1 VPAQQVPR
9 LHTHEH
15 TVILLLLSHLIKNGR
30 KITVAVKTHAPRLC
44 RDQCNGH
51 RGHRAARLVGKICQ
65 CLSGQYGTHYHRS
78 DWPSVRCGNPRKGGH
93 RARAMDLVR
102 EPPDLQSCPA
112 PWSQLRSSCW
122 SPRLRPSPRAFDS
135 PAVVLL
141 AAVPPDCELPPCHIA
156 ACLGQ
161 RPRRPRL
168 FGRLDTSCDQ
178 GVVTP
183 PPILRERTI
192 VVSRRAYVTTPLVG
206 PPMPPPF
213 THGAPDFTTGRR

>member
-1 VPAQQVPR
+1 MERITIAPTGPR
-9 LHTHEH
+9 FAAG
-15 TVILLLLSHLIKNGR
+15 I
-30 KITVAVKTHAPRLC
+30 HA
-44 RDQCNGH
+44 
-51 RGHRAARLVGKICQ
+51 RAAIGPARWI
-65 CLSGQYGTHYHRS
+65 
-78 DWPSVRCGNPRKGGH
+78 WCGSRPTF
-93 RARAMDLVR
+93 
-102 EPPDLQSCPA
+102 QSCPA